1 MTKMKDM
8 TIEDLEHLIENKF
21 LEIIGDPDSGLQLK
35 REFKA
40 KLQKRLNTPSKRISH
55 QEVLKQFA

>member
-1 MTKMKDM
+1 MAKMKDM

-35 REFKA
+35 RGFKT
-40 KLQKRLNTPSKRISH
+40 KLLKRLSISSKRISH
-55 QEVLKQFA
+55 QEVLKRFA

>member
-1 MTKMKDM
+1 MAKMKDM

-40 KLQKRLNTPSKRISH
+40 KLQKRLNTPAKRISH